1 MTREQIVSYS
11 LIGLLIFV
19 IVQVFALLSPFATAL
34 FWSGILAFTFHP
46 AYKKTK
52 QLIKSGETLTAII
65 FTALI
70 ILIVIPPMV
79 LLVFNITQQAI
90 DLYQWAL
97 DYVRQGRLAALIQT
111 VRDIPA
117 LQNIQE
123 LVPQW
128 DLIQTSLASCV
139 INSPRH

>member
-1 MTREQIVSYS
+1 MTREQIVSFS

-52 QLIKSGETLTAII
+52 NFMKSGETLTALI

-70 ILIVIPPMV
+70 VMVVLPPMV
-79 LLVFNITQQAI
+79 LLVF
-90 DLYQWAL
+90 L
-97 DYVRQGRLAALIQT
+97 
-111 VRDIPA
+111 
-117 LQNIQE
+117 
-123 LVPQW
+123 
-128 DLIQTSLASCV
+128 
-139 INSPRH
+139 